1 MDRVRV
7 SLFWDH
13 VAPGRLSQRKPRFP
27 DPGPTWPGAYPR
39 GSWTRYDRIVLAA
52 QRTGVGLLFS
62 VTGPAPE
69 WATPGDAKPVGVRRP
84 SPPEFRAFVKAAGI
98 RYSGAYP
105 IDSRPPPPRRG
116 APISIGGI
124 ELGGEQDPPQPAPG
138 KLPRVDHW
146 SVWNEPN
153 YPQWLSAD
161 LAEQPAED
169 GRPDGGRGAAPLPP
183 ARGRRLVGPRRQRP
197 RRGHDPDRRDRPARR
212 QEAHP
217 ARQRDGAR
225 RVRARDVLREAQLPA
240 LPGPRRPAARLP
252 GHGRRARGASAPSI
266 PACSPR
272 RDMRCTPTAST
283 APAGAPPR
291 GAIRS
296 ATTCRSRTFA
306 T

>member
-13 VAPGRLSQRKPRFP
+13 VAPGRFSQRKPRFP
-27 DPGPTWPGAYPR
+27 DPGPSWPGAYPR

-124 ELGGEQDPPQPAPG
+124 EIGGEQQPPQPAPG

-146 SVWNEPN
+146 SIWNEPN
-153 YPQWLSAD
+153 YPQWLRPIWLSNRPKTSAQMV
-161 LAEQPAED
+161 A
-169 GRPDGGRGAAPLPP
+169 AAPHHY
-183 ARGRRLVGPRRQRP
+183 RRLVDAAWSGLGAS
-197 RRGHDPDRRDRPARR
+197 GHGGDTILIGETAAARR

-225 RVRARDVLREAQLPA
+225 RVRARDVLREATVPA
-240 LPGPRRPAARLP
+240 LPGPRCPAARLP

-266 PACSPR
+266 RACSPR
-272 RDMRCTPTAST
+272 RDMRFTPTAST
-283 APAGAPPR
+283 GAAGARPR